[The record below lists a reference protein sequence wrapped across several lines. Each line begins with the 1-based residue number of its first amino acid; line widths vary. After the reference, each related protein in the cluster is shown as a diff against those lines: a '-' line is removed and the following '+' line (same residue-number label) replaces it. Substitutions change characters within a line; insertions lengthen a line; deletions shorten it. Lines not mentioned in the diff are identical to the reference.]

1 MISGKGYFMWKA
13 MNCRAGRPEEIAAE
27 AFAADLGHVLLKI
40 ADGPFRYNIEV
51 DLPAIVAALKAV
63 GVTVWGWQYIYGG
76 NPTAEAEIA
85 IRQIEATGVTGFV
98 VNAEKEYKA
107 IGMGPRAR
115 TYMQALRAGVG
126 ELPIALSTYRY
137 PSLHAPFPFN
147 TFLEF
152 CDLAMPQVY
161 WLYSHDPVLQLA
173 RTVREYGLLGNTR
186 PIIPTGAAWKQN
198 SWQSTVTDVTAFL
211 EACEAAG
218 LPAANFWSWDASQHL
233 PTWHAIA
240 TYDWPHE
247 ATPEEPEIPE
257 EEMSEVLDK
266 LNQSLENEAQ
276 ILANQALI
284 LAKLNADP
292 EEPEPE
298 PEPPVPPAAEYKVR
312 VTADRTNAR
321 FVYRTK
327 VKGVPVFQIYPGDS
341 RPVSERIQYTKNTPP
356 LAVDPN
362 RVRGDSNVYCYKLI
376 GRFGRNG
383 EQLYI
388 WADEC
393 VKTW

>member
-1 MISGKGYFMWKA
+1 MLQGKGYFMWKA
-13 MNCRAGRPEEIAAE
+13 INCKAGRPEEIAAE
-27 AFAADLGHVLLKI
+27 AFAADLGHVLIKI

-76 NPTAEAEIA
+76 NPAAEAQVA
-85 IRQIEATGVTGFV
+85 IREIQRTGVTGFV

-107 IGMGPRAR
+107 IGMGPRASA
-115 TYMQALRAGVG
+115 YMQALRAGVG
-126 ELPIALSTYRY
+126 GDFPIALSTYRY
-137 PSLHAPFPFN
+137 PSLHGPFPFN

-161 WLYSHDPVLQLA
+161 WLYSHDPVLQLTKTLA
-173 RTVREYGLLGNTR
+173 EYRRLAVQR
-186 PIIPTGAAWKQN
+186 PVIPTGAAWKQN
-198 SWQSTVTDVTAFL
+198 SWQSTAADVTAFL
-211 EACEAAG
+211 ESCEAAG

-247 ATPEEPEIPE
+247 ATPKEPEIPE
-257 EEMSEVLDK
+257 EEMGEVLDK
-266 LNQSLENEAQ
+266 LNQV
-276 ILANQALI
+276 LANQAQI

-298 PEPPVPPAAEYKVR
+298 PEPEPKPPIPPAAEYLVR
-312 VTADRTNAR
+312 VVGNGANAR
-321 FVYRTK
+321 FVYRKK
-327 VKGVPVFQIYPGDS
+327 VTGVPIFQIYPGDS
-341 RPVSERIQYTKNTPP
+341 KPVNERIQYEVNKLLKVEPG
-356 LAVDPN
+356 
-362 RVRGDSNVYCYKLI
+362 RVRGDGGMYCYKLI
-376 GRFGRNG
+376 GRFGRGG

-388 WADEC
+388 WAEEC